1 MRLSHTRGAGA
12 QLPYRVR
19 YRETSAVKGPTVS
32 SDLDSVNADPA
43 PSDPLDTAKANLVL
57 ALCFVGFLLTFW
69 AWALMGPLGA
79 TYKEDLGLS
88 SFQQSLVVALPVVV
102 GSLGRIPVG
111 ALTDRLGGKTMFP
124 LIAALTII
132 PTLFVGFFDSSYALL
147 IVGGFFL
154 GIGGTSF
161 AVGVPTVNSWFP
173 PHRRGTAIGIFG
185 AGMGGT
191 AVAAFTTLRIRDA
204 FGDQAPFI
212 LVAVLLAIYAV
223 VARALLQNSPNWTPA
238 EGNWVAKAAKTLIRP
253 VTIKLSWLYAM
264 GFGGFVAFSVYLPTY
279 LHNFYELDIEDAALR
294 TAIFVVVAVAC
305 RPLGGALADKFP
317 GGWVLVVSYIITGLM
332 AAAASEKMPLIG
344 MDNRLYPVGTAV
356 FLLMA
361 ASLGVASGAVFA
373 LVAELVEP
381 SSVGSVTGIVG
392 AVGGLGGF
400 VPPLLLGYFWTQ
412 DGNYR
417 TGLLLLFALSIVTAV
432 LTWLWFLR
440 TSRTE
445 STATERTPA

>member
-1 MRLSHTRGAGA
+1 MSSGSD
-12 QLPYRVR
+12 PV
-19 YRETSAVKGPTVS
+19 SAP
-32 SDLDSVNADPA
+32 DPA
-43 PSDPLDTAKANLVL
+43 TAPDPVSADAPGPSSPDAAQANLAL
-57 ALCFVGFLLTFW
+57 ALCTVGFLLTFW

-79 TYKEDLGLS
+79 TYKEELGLT

-111 ALTDRLGGKTMFP
+111 ALTDRLGGRTMFP

-132 PTLFVGFFDSSYALL
+132 PTLFVGFVNNSLVVLL
-147 IVGGFFL
+147 IGGFFL

-204 FGDQAPFI
+204 FGEQAPFV
-212 LVAVLLAIYAV
+212 LVAVLLAVYAV
-223 VARALLQNSPNWTPA
+223 VARMLLQNSPAWTPA
-238 EGNWVAKAAKTLIRP
+238 QGNWVVKAASTLIKP
-253 VTIKLSWLYAM
+253 VTLKLSWLYAM

-294 TAIFVVVAVAC
+294 TAIFVVIAVAS
-305 RPLGGALADKFP
+305 RPLGGALADRFA
-317 GGWVLVVSYIITGLM
+317 GGWVLVISYVVTGLM
-332 AAAASEKMPLIG
+332 AAAASERMPLIG
-344 MDNRLYPVGTAV
+344 LDGSFYPVGTAV
-356 FLLMA
+356 FLVMA

-412 DGNYR
+412 DSNYR
-417 TGLLLLFALSIVTAV
+417 TGLLLLFALSVITAA

-440 TSRTE
+440 TARSE
-445 STATERTPA
+445 SADTERTPA

>member
-1 MRLSHTRGAGA
+1 M
-12 QLPYRVR
+12 
-19 YRETSAVKGPTVS
+19 S
-32 SDLDSVNADPA
+32 SG
-43 PSDPLDTAKANLVL
+43 SDPLPSAAQAPPALDTAKANLVL

-79 TYKEDLGLS
+79 TYKDELGLT

-111 ALTDRLGGKTMFP
+111 ALTDRLGGRTMFP

-132 PTLFVGFFDSSYALL
+132 PTLFVGFVNNSLIVLL
-147 IVGGFFL
+147 IGGFFL

-204 FGDQAPFI
+204 FGEQAPFI
-212 LVAVLLAIYAV
+212 LVAVLLAVYAV
-223 VARALLQNSPNWTPA
+223 VARMLLQNSPAWTPA
-238 EGNWVAKAAKTLIRP
+238 EGNWVVKAARTFARP
-253 VTIKLSWLYAM
+253 VTLKLSWLYAM

-279 LHNFYELDIEDAALR
+279 LHNFYDLDIEDAALR
-294 TAIFVVVAVAC
+294 TAIFVVVAVVC
-305 RPLGGALADKFP
+305 RPLGGALADRFP
-317 GGWVLVVSYIITGLM
+317 AGWVLVVSYVITGLM
-332 AAAASEKMPLIG
+332 AAAASERMPLIG
-344 MDNRLYPVGTAV
+344 MDGSFYPVGTAV
-356 FLLMA
+356 FLVMG

-412 DGNYR
+412 DSNYR
-417 TGLLLLFALSIVTAV
+417 TGLLLLFALSIITAV
-432 LTWLWFLR
+432 LTWVWFLR
-440 TSRTE
+440 TSR
-445 STATERTPA
+445 SGPTATDTAASTERTPA

>member
-1 MRLSHTRGAGA
+1 M
-12 QLPYRVR
+12 
-19 YRETSAVKGPTVS
+19 S
-32 SDLDSVNADPA
+32 SG
-43 PSDPLDTAKANLVL
+43 SDPVTSDPSAAPAIDPTKANLAL
-57 ALCFVGFLLTFW
+57 ALCFAGFLLTFW

-111 ALTDRLGGKTMFP
+111 ALTDRLGGRTMFP

-132 PTLFVGFFDSSYALL
+132 PTLFVGFVDNSLIVLL
-147 IVGGFFL
+147 IGGFFL

-173 PHRRGTAIGIFG
+173 PNRRGTAIGIFG

-191 AVAAFTTLRIRDA
+191 AVAAFTTLRLRDA

-223 VARALLQNSPNWTPA
+223 TARMLLQNSPAWAPA
-238 EGNWVAKAAKTLIRP
+238 QGNWVVKAARTLARP
-253 VTIKLSWLYAM
+253 VTLKLSWMYAM

-305 RPLGGALADKFP
+305 RPLGGALADRFD
-317 GGWVLVVSYIITGLM
+317 GGWVLVISYVVTGLM
-332 AAAASEKMPLIG
+332 AAAASERMPLIG
-344 MDNRLYPVGTAV
+344 IDDGSFYPVGTAV
-356 FLLMA
+356 FLVMA

-400 VPPLLLGYFWTQ
+400 VPPLLLGYFWTA
-412 DGNYR
+412 DSNYR
-417 TGLLLLFALSIVTAV
+417 TGLLLLFALSVITAA

-440 TSRTE
+440 TSRSA

>member
-1 MRLSHTRGAGA
+1 MASAPDSATTEAGPPA
-12 QLPYRVR
+12 AP
-19 YRETSAVKGPTVS
+19 
-32 SDLDSVNADPA
+32 DPRQA
-43 PSDPLDTAKANLVL
+43 NTAL
-57 ALCFVGFLLTFW
+57 ALCFTGFLLTFW

-79 TYKEDLGLS
+79 TYKDQLGLS

-111 ALTDRLGGKTMFP
+111 ALTDRLGGRTMFP

-132 PTLFVGFFDSSYALL
+132 PTLFVGFVDGSYIALL
-147 IVGGFFL
+147 VGGFFL

-191 AVAAFTTLRIRDA
+191 AIAAFTTLRIREA
-204 FGDQAPFI
+204 LGDQAPFV
-212 LVAVLLAIYAV
+212 LVAVLLAVYAV
-223 VARALLQNSPNWTPA
+223 LAWLFLRNSPLWTPSQ
-238 EGNWVAKAAKTLIRP
+238 GNWVVTAARTLARP
-253 VTIKLSWLYAM
+253 VTLKLSWLYAM

-279 LHNFYELDIEDAALR
+279 LHNFYELEMEDAALR

-305 RPLGGALADKFP
+305 RPIGGALADKFP
-317 GGWVLVVSYIITGLM
+317 GGWVLVVSYVVTGLM
-332 AAAASEKMPLIG
+332 AAAATERMPLISTDG
-344 MDNRLYPVGTAV
+344 GTFYPLGTVV
-356 FLLMA
+356 FLFMG

-373 LVAELVEP
+373 LVAELVEQ
-381 SSVGSVTGIVG
+381 SAVGSVTGIVG

-400 VPPLLLGYFWTQ
+400 VPPLLLGYFWTAH
-412 DGNYR
+412 GNYR
-417 TGLLLLFALSIVTAV
+417 VGLLLLFILSIATAV

-440 TSRTE
+440 SRPST
-445 STATERTPA
+445 STAAETERTSA

>member
-1 MRLSHTRGAGA
+1 M
-12 QLPYRVR
+12 
-19 YRETSAVKGPTVS
+19 
-32 SDLDSVNADPA
+32 
-43 PSDPLDTAKANLVL
+43 
-57 ALCFVGFLLTFW
+57 ALCFAGFLLTFW

-79 TYKEDLGLS
+79 TYKEELGLS

-111 ALTDRLGGKTMFP
+111 ALTDRFGGRTMFP
-124 LIAALTII
+124 LIAALTIL
-132 PTLFVGFFDSSYALL
+132 PTLFVGFVNNSLIVLL
-147 IVGGFFL
+147 IGGFFL

-204 FGDQAPFI
+204 FGEQAPFI
-212 LVAVLLAIYAV
+212 LVAILLAIYAV
-223 VARALLQNSPNWTPA
+223 VARMLLQNSPAWTPA
-238 EGNWVAKAAKTLIRP
+238 QGNWVAKAASTLAKP
-253 VTIKLSWLYAM
+253 VTLKLSWLYAM

-279 LHNFYELDIEDAALR
+279 LYNFYELDIEDAALR

-305 RPLGGALADKFP
+305 RPLGGALADRFA
-317 GGWVLVVSYIITGLM
+317 GGWVLVISYLVTGLM
-332 AAAASEKMPLIG
+332 AAAASERMPLVG
-344 MDNRLYPVGTAV
+344 LDGSFYPLGTAV
-356 FLLMA
+356 FLIMA

-412 DGNYR
+412 DSNYR
-417 TGLLLLFALSIVTAV
+417 TGLLLLFVLSIITAV

-440 TSRTE
+440 TPRSA

>member
-1 MRLSHTRGAGA
+1 MSSGSD
-12 QLPYRVR
+12 PV
-19 YRETSAVKGPTVS
+19 SAP
-32 SDLDSVNADPA
+32 DPA
-43 PSDPLDTAKANLVL
+43 TAPDPVSADAPGPPSPDAAQANLAL
-57 ALCFVGFLLTFW
+57 ALCSVGFLLTFW

-79 TYKEDLGLS
+79 TYKEELGLT

-111 ALTDRLGGKTMFP
+111 ALTDRLGGRTMFP

-132 PTLFVGFFDSSYALL
+132 PTLFVGFVNNSLVVLL
-147 IVGGFFL
+147 IGGFFL

-173 PHRRGTAIGIFG
+173 PNRRGTAIGIFG

-204 FGDQAPFI
+204 FGEQAPFV
-212 LVAVLLAIYAV
+212 LVAVLLAVYAV
-223 VARALLQNSPNWTPA
+223 VARMLLQNSPAWSPA
-238 EGNWVAKAAKTLIRP
+238 QGNWVVKAASTLIKP
-253 VTIKLSWLYAM
+253 VTLKLSWLYAM

-294 TAIFVVVAVAC
+294 TAIFVVIAVAS
-305 RPLGGALADKFP
+305 RPLGGALADRFA
-317 GGWVLVVSYIITGLM
+317 GGWVLVISYVVTGLM
-332 AAAASEKMPLIG
+332 AAAASERMPLIG
-344 MDNRLYPVGTAV
+344 LDGSFYPVGTAV
-356 FLLMA
+356 FLVMA

-400 VPPLLLGYFWTQ
+400 VPPLLLGYFWTA
-412 DGNYR
+412 DSNYR
-417 TGLLLLFALSIVTAV
+417 TGLLLLFALSVITAA

-440 TSRTE
+440 TSRSE
-445 STATERTPA
+445 SADTERTPA

>member
-1 MRLSHTRGAGA
+1 MPSGPASASPSGA
-12 QLPYRVR
+12 
-19 YRETSAVKGPTVS
+19 TSP
-32 SDLDSVNADPA
+32 
-43 PSDPLDTAKANLVL
+43 PLDPRQANTAL
-57 ALCFVGFLLTFW
+57 ALCSAGFLLTFW

-79 TYKEDLGLS
+79 TYKNELGLS

-111 ALTDRLGGKTMFP
+111 ALTDRLGGRVMFP
-124 LIAALTII
+124 LVAALTII
-132 PTLFVGFFDSSYALL
+132 PTLFVGFVNGSLIVLL
-147 IVGGFFL
+147 IGGFFL

-204 FGDQAPFI
+204 FGEQAPFL
-212 LVAVLLAIYAV
+212 LVAALLAVYAV
-223 VARALLQNSPNWTPA
+223 VARMFLKNSPAWTPSQ
-238 EGNWVAKAAKTLIRP
+238 GNWLVTAGKTLGKPI
-253 VTIKLSWLYAM
+253 TLKLAWLYAM

-279 LHNFYELDIEDAALR
+279 LHNFYELDTEDAALR

-305 RPLGGALADKFP
+305 RPLGGALADKLD
-317 GGWVLVVSYIITGLM
+317 GAWVLIASYVITGLM
-332 AAAASEKMPLIG
+332 AAAATERMPLLG
-344 MDNRLYPVGTAV
+344 LDGSFYPVGTAV

-373 LVAELVEP
+373 LVAKLVDP

-400 VPPLLLGYFWTQ
+400 VPPLLLGYFWTAH
-412 DGNYR
+412 GNYR
-417 TGLLLLFALSIVTAV
+417 IGLLLLFLLSLATAV

-440 TSRTE
+440 AAR
-445 STATERTPA
+445 TATAVSERTPA

>member
-1 MRLSHTRGAGA
+1 MPSGPDTAT
-12 QLPYRVR
+12 PS
-19 YRETSAVKGPTVS
+19 SA
-32 SDLDSVNADPA
+32 A
-43 PSDPLDTAKANLVL
+43 PSQPDPRQANTAL
-57 ALCFVGFLLTFW
+57 ALCFAGFLLTFW

-79 TYKEDLGLS
+79 TYKDALGLS

-111 ALTDRLGGKTMFP
+111 ALTDRLGGRTMFP
-124 LIAALTII
+124 LVAGLTII
-132 PTLFVGFFDSSYALL
+132 PTLFVGFVDSSLIALL
-147 IVGGFFL
+147 IGGFFL

-204 FGDQAPFI
+204 FGEQAPFL
-212 LVAVLLAIYAV
+212 LVAALLAVYAV
-223 VARALLQNSPNWTPA
+223 VARMFLKNSPAWTPSQ
-238 EGNWVAKAAKTLIRP
+238 GNWLVTAGKTLAQP
-253 VTIKLSWLYAM
+253 TTLKLAWLYAM

-279 LHNFYELDIEDAALR
+279 LHNFYELDTEDAALR

-305 RPLGGALADKFP
+305 RPLGGALADRLD
-317 GGWVLVVSYIITGLM
+317 GAWVLIASYTLTGLM
-332 AAAASEKMPLIG
+332 AAAATERMPLLG
-344 MDNRLYPVGTAV
+344 VDGNFYPVGTAV
-356 FLLMA
+356 FLFMA
-361 ASLGVASGAVFA
+361 ASLGVSSGAVFA
-373 LVAELVEP
+373 LVAKLVAP

-400 VPPLLLGYFWTQ
+400 VPPLLLGYFWTAH
-412 DGNYR
+412 GNYR
-417 TGLLLLFALSIVTAV
+417 IGLLLLFLLSLATAG

-440 TSRTE
+440 TPRA
-445 STATERTPA
+445 TADDPERTPA

>member
-1 MRLSHTRGAGA
+1 MTTDPSGAPA
-12 QLPYRVR
+12 I
-19 YRETSAVKGPTVS
+19 
-32 SDLDSVNADPA
+32 DPK
-43 PSDPLDTAKANLVL
+43 KANLAL
-57 ALCFVGFLLTFW
+57 ALCFAGFLLTFW

-111 ALTDRLGGKTMFP
+111 ALTDRLGGRTMFP
-124 LIAALTII
+124 LVAALTII
-132 PTLFVGFFDSSYALL
+132 PTLFVGFVDSSLIVLL
-147 IVGGFFL
+147 IGGFFL

-173 PHRRGTAIGIFG
+173 PNRRGTAIGIFG

-191 AVAAFTTLRIRDA
+191 AVAAFTTLRLRDA
-204 FGDQAPFI
+204 LGDQAPFI

-223 VARALLQNSPNWTPA
+223 TARMLLQNSPAWAPA
-238 EGNWVAKAAKTLIRP
+238 QGNWVVKAARTLARP
-253 VTIKLSWLYAM
+253 VTLKLSWMYAM

-305 RPLGGALADKFP
+305 RPLGGALADRFD
-317 GGWVLVVSYIITGLM
+317 GGWVLVISYVVTGLM
-332 AAAASEKMPLIG
+332 AAAASERMPLIG
-344 MDNRLYPVGTAV
+344 IDDGSFYPVGTAV
-356 FLLMA
+356 FLVMA

-400 VPPLLLGYFWTQ
+400 VPPLLLGYFWTA
-412 DGNYR
+412 DSNYR
-417 TGLLLLFALSIVTAV
+417 TGLLLLFALSVITAA

-440 TSRTE
+440 TSRSA

>member
-1 MRLSHTRGAGA
+1 M
-12 QLPYRVR
+12 
-19 YRETSAVKGPTVS
+19 S
-32 SDLDSVNADPA
+32 SGSDPVPSSPA
-43 PSDPLDTAKANLVL
+43 PHTANEALDPKKANLVL
-57 ALCFVGFLLTFW
+57 GLAFVGFLLTFW

-79 TYKEDLGLS
+79 TYKEDLGLT

-111 ALTDRLGGKTMFP
+111 ALTDRIGGRTMFP

-132 PTLFVGFFDSSYALL
+132 PTLFVGFVNNSLAALL
-147 IVGGFFL
+147 IGGFFL

-161 AVGVPTVNSWFP
+161 AVGVPMVNSWFP

-191 AVAAFTTLRIRDA
+191 AIAAFTTLRLRDA
-204 FGDQAPFI
+204 VGDQAPFI

-223 VARALLQNSPNWTPA
+223 VAWMLLQNSPAWTPA
-238 EGNWVAKAAKTLIRP
+238 TGNWVVKAAKTLARP
-253 VTIKLSWLYAM
+253 VTIKLSWMYAM

-279 LHNFYELDIEDAALR
+279 LHNFYELDVEDASLR
-294 TAIFVVVAVAC
+294 TAIFVVIAVAC
-305 RPLGGALADKFP
+305 RPLGGALADKFD
-317 GGWVLVVSYIITGLM
+317 GAWVLVVSYVITGLM

-344 MDNRLYPVGTAV
+344 MENRLYPVGTAV
-356 FLLMA
+356 FLIMA

-373 LVAELVEP
+373 LVAKLVEP

>member
-1 MRLSHTRGAGA
+1 MSSGSNP
-12 QLPYRVR
+12 LPS
-19 YRETSAVKGPTVS
+19 TSDRGPT
-32 SDLDSVNADPA
+32 DPPPPPALDAKKASV
-43 PSDPLDTAKANLVL
+43 VL
-57 ALCFVGFLLTFW
+57 ALCFTGFLLTFW

-79 TYKEDLGLS
+79 TYKDDLGLT

-111 ALTDRLGGKTMFP
+111 ALTDRFGGRTMFP
-124 LIAALTII
+124 LIAALTIL
-132 PTLFVGFFDSSYALL
+132 PTLFVGFVNNSLIVLL
-147 IVGGFFL
+147 IGGFFL

-204 FGDQAPFI
+204 FGEQAPFI
-212 LVAVLLAIYAV
+212 LVAILLAIYAV
-223 VARALLQNSPNWTPA
+223 VARMMLQNSPAWTPA
-238 EGNWVAKAAKTLIRP
+238 QGNWVVKAASTLAKP
-253 VTIKLSWLYAM
+253 VTLKLSWLYAM

-305 RPLGGALADKFP
+305 RPLGGALADRFP
-317 GGWVLVVSYIITGLM
+317 GGWVLVVSYLVTGLM
-332 AAAASEKMPLIG
+332 AAAASERMPLVG
-344 MDNRLYPVGTAV
+344 LDGTFYPVGTAV
-356 FLLMA
+356 FLVMA

-373 LVAELVEP
+373 LVAELVDP

-417 TGLLLLFALSIVTAV
+417 TGLLLLFVLSIITAV

-440 TSRTE
+440 TPRSA

>member
-1 MRLSHTRGAGA
+1 LSSNPDSDNPDPASPA
-12 QLPYRVR
+12 
-19 YRETSAVKGPTVS
+19 ESGPTGTPPTP
-32 SDLDSVNADPA
+32 DPRR
-43 PSDPLDTAKANLVL
+43 ANVVL
-57 ALCFVGFLLTFW
+57 ALCFTGFLLTFW

-79 TYKEDLGLS
+79 TYKEQLGLT

-111 ALTDRLGGKTMFP
+111 ALTDRIGGRTMFP
-124 LIAALTII
+124 LVAVLTII
-132 PTLFVGFFDSSYALL
+132 PTLFVGFVDGSLVTLL
-147 IVGGFFL
+147 IGGFFL

-161 AVGVPTVNSWFP
+161 AVGVPMVNSWFP

-191 AVAAFTTLRIRDA
+191 AVAAFTTLRIREA

-212 LVAVLLAIYAV
+212 LVAVLLAVYAV
-223 VARALLQNSPNWTPA
+223 VARMFLQNSPAWTPTQ
-238 EGNWVAKAAKTLIRP
+238 GNWVVGAARTLIRP
-253 VTIKLSWLYAM
+253 VTLKLSWLYAM

-279 LHNFYELDIEDAALR
+279 LHNFYELDMEDAALR
-294 TAIFVVVAVAC
+294 TAVFVVIAVAC
-305 RPLGGALADKFP
+305 RPVGGALADKFP
-317 GGWVLVVSYIITGLM
+317 GAWVLVVSFVVTGLM
-332 AAAASEKMPLIG
+332 AAAATERMPLLNTDG
-344 MDNRLYPVGTAV
+344 GTFYPLGTAV
-356 FLLMA
+356 FLFMG

-400 VPPLLLGYFWTQ
+400 VPPLLLGYFWTAH
-412 DGNYR
+412 GNYR
-417 TGLLLLFALSIVTAV
+417 VGLLLLFFLSLATAV

-440 TSRTE
+440 SRRSDSPAAE
-445 STATERTPA
+445 TERTSA

>member
-1 MRLSHTRGAGA
+1 M
-12 QLPYRVR
+12 
-19 YRETSAVKGPTVS
+19 S
-32 SDLDSVNADPA
+32 SG
-43 PSDPLDTAKANLVL
+43 SDPVTTDPSGAPAIDPKKANLAL
-57 ALCFVGFLLTFW
+57 ALCFAGFLLTFW

-111 ALTDRLGGKTMFP
+111 ALTDRLGGRTMFP

-132 PTLFVGFFDSSYALL
+132 PTLFVGFVDSSLIVLL
-147 IVGGFFL
+147 IGGFFL

-173 PHRRGTAIGIFG
+173 PNRRGTAIGIFG

-191 AVAAFTTLRIRDA
+191 AVAAFTTLRLRDA

-223 VARALLQNSPNWTPA
+223 TARMLLQNSPAWAPA
-238 EGNWVAKAAKTLIRP
+238 QGNWVVKAARTLARP
-253 VTIKLSWLYAM
+253 VTLKLSWMYAM

-279 LHNFYELDIEDAALR
+279 LHNFYELEIEDAALR

-305 RPLGGALADKFP
+305 RPLGGALADRFD
-317 GGWVLVVSYIITGLM
+317 GGWVLVISYVVTGLM
-332 AAAASEKMPLIG
+332 AAAASERMPLIG
-344 MDNRLYPVGTAV
+344 IDDGSFYPVGTAV
-356 FLLMA
+356 FLVMA

-400 VPPLLLGYFWTQ
+400 VPPLLLGYFWTA
-412 DGNYR
+412 DSNYR
-417 TGLLLLFALSIVTAV
+417 TGLLLLFALSVITAA

-440 TSRTE
+440 TSRSA

>member
-1 MRLSHTRGAGA
+1 M
-12 QLPYRVR
+12 
-19 YRETSAVKGPTVS
+19 KGLIVS
-32 SDLDSVNADPA
+32 SNLDSVNADPSTPPA
-43 PSDPLDTAKANLVL
+43 LDPKKANLVL
-57 ALCFVGFLLTFW
+57 ALSFTGFLLTFW

-79 TYKEDLGLS
+79 TYKEELGLS

-111 ALTDRLGGKTMFP
+111 ALTDRLGGRTMFP

-132 PTLFVGFFDSSYALL
+132 PTLFVGFVDNSLTVLL
-147 IVGGFFL
+147 IGGFFL

-223 VARALLQNSPNWTPA
+223 VARMLFQNSPNWVPA
-238 EGNWVAKAAKTLIRP
+238 QGNWVVKAASTLAKP
-253 VTIKLSWLYAM
+253 VTLKLAWLYAM

-305 RPLGGALADKFP
+305 RPLGGALADKFD
-317 GGWVLVVSYIITGLM
+317 GGWVLVASYTVTGLM
-332 AAAASEKMPLIG
+332 AAAASEKMPLVG
-344 MDNRLYPVGTAV
+344 LDGSFYPVGTGV

-373 LVAELVEP
+373 LVAELVDP
-381 SSVGSVTGIVG
+381 STVGSVTGIVG

-400 VPPLLLGYFWTQ
+400 VPPLLLGYFWTA
-412 DGNYR
+412 DSNYR
-417 TGLLLLFALSIVTAV
+417 TGLLLLFALSIVTAA

-440 TSRTE
+440 TSRSA

>member
-1 MRLSHTRGAGA
+1 MPS
-12 QLPYRVR
+12 
-19 YRETSAVKGPTVS
+19 GPNSPQTGPAS
-32 SDLDSVNADPA
+32 PQPADPQPEA
-43 PSDPLDTAKANLVL
+43 ARPQSSATPDPKQANIAL
-57 ALCFVGFLLTFW
+57 ALCFSGFLLTFW

-79 TYKEDLGLS
+79 TYKDQLGLS

-111 ALTDRLGGKTMFP
+111 ALTDRLGGRTMFP

-132 PTLFVGFFDSSYALL
+132 PTLFVGFVDSSYVALL
-147 IVGGFFL
+147 IGGFFL

-191 AVAAFTTLRIRDA
+191 AIAAFTTLRLRDA

-212 LVAVLLAIYAV
+212 LVAVLLAVYAV
-223 VARALLQNSPNWTPA
+223 VARALLKNSPAWAPA
-238 EGNWVAKAAKTLIRP
+238 QGNWVVKAARTLARP
-253 VTIKLSWLYAM
+253 VTLKLAWLYAM

-279 LHNFYELDIEDAALR
+279 LHNFYELDMEDAALR
-294 TAIFVVVAVAC
+294 TAVFVVIAVAC
-305 RPLGGALADKFP
+305 RPLGGALADRFP
-317 GGWVLVVSYIITGLM
+317 GAWVLIVSYIVTGLM
-332 AAAASEKMPLIG
+332 AAAATERMPLINTEG
-344 MDNRLYPVGTAV
+344 GTLYPLGTVV
-356 FLLMA
+356 FLFMG

-381 SSVGSVTGIVG
+381 SAVGSVTGIVG

-400 VPPLLLGYFWTQ
+400 VPPLLLGYFWTAH
-412 DGNYR
+412 GNYR
-417 TGLLLLFALSIVTAV
+417 IGLLLLFVLSAATAV

-440 TSRTE
+440 SGR
-445 STATERTPA
+445 SASPATERTSA